1 MIILFL
7 HRDFPAQFRYLATE
21 LAKDAQNTVL
31 FITSNTTI
39 QIPGVKKFIYKVQRE
54 ASKNCHKYLKSFE
67 DCVLHGQ
74 AAADVALA
82 LKKEGLVPDVI
93 YGHSWGLPMFM
104 KEIFPNVPL
113 LGYFEWFGRTEN
125 SVFDFN
131 GKILTQSEKEE
142 IKCNNSHVL
151 LDLYNCD
158 GGVSPTV
165 WQKNHFPTEFHN
177 KIKLLHDGVDTDI
190 CKPDE
195 NAKFYIKDG
204 DLTLTA
210 KDEVITY
217 ATRGM
222 EPYRGFPEFMEAAA
236 KILRKRPN
244 AHVII
249 AGEDIVCYSP
259 KPTSGTYKQFMLQK
273 LNMDM
278 NRVHFVGT
286 LAFEEYIKLLQISSA
301 HIYLTYPFILSWSI
315 LDAMAC
321 ECCIIGS
328 KTAPVEEVLKD
339 NYNGLLV
346 DFPDVYQLTKRI
358 EYALELKIHNK
369 NEMKEIRQNARK
381 TVVENYALKDLL
393 PQHIEYIK
401 SFIHK

>member
-21 LAKDAQNTVL
+21 LAKDVRNVVI
-31 FITSNTTI
+31 FITSNTTV
-39 QIPGVKKFIYKVQRE
+39 QIPGVTKLVYKLQRE

-74 AAADVALA
+74 AAADMALA
-82 LKKEGLVPDVI
+82 LKEKGLIPDVI

-104 KEIFPNVPL
+104 KEIFPDVPL

-131 GKILTQSEKEE
+131 GKVLSQSEKEE

-158 GGVSPTV
+158 GGVSPTI
-165 WQKNHFPTEFHN
+165 WQKNHFPKEFHH

-195 NAKFYIKDG
+195 NAKLLIKDKG
-204 DLTLTA
+204 LELTA

-236 KILRKRPN
+236 KILRKRPD
-244 AHVII
+244 AHVVI
-249 AGEDIVCYSP
+249 AGEDMVCYSP

-278 NRVHFVGT
+278 SRVHFVGT
-286 LAFEEYIKLLQISSA
+286 LSFDEYIKLLQISSA

-321 ECCIIGS
+321 GCCIIGS
-328 KTAPVEEVLKD
+328 NTAPVAEVIKD
-339 NYNGLLV
+339 EYNGLLV
-346 DFPDVYQLTKRI
+346 DFPDVYKLTKRI
-358 EYALELKIHNK
+358 EYALELKINNK
-369 NEMKEIRQNARK
+369 AKMNEIRQNARK

-393 PQHIEYIK
+393 PQHIDYIK